1 MFIKFLDH
9 DLCYGIGHAKKRL
22 IVTFIMFFF
31 LSIYHFWTLRIFE
44 LTDPQYLESPV
55 TTADYFLALIGGC
68 GKVNLISGAENDFV
82 MPTIWFVFVLW
93 MQFTSLYYPFAELNG
108 IGKQL
113 MVLSGSRGNWWLSKC
128 VWTIINTI
136 TNYLIVFAAST
147 IAGLCFGAKPSMQA
161 NWYVSRELYMKAD
174 DLTSSTTRNIWSV
187 FLMTGFTMIVL
198 ALVQLILSLI
208 LKPVQSYFVLAGYL
222 FAGAYIQSPVFFG
235 NYAMGARNALLV
247 STGLTMPFGILLGMD
262 YGLIIC
268 QANGRPIMTEHLN
281 KRFKE
286 VLVGLNDPTIDV
298 DHVVFHSLRHTSTG
312 VKLRLS
318 KGDLKAVQGDGGWN
332 SPDMVTKR
340 YAHILDEDRRRLAD
354 EMEQSFYKSK
364 TEETP
369 DTAAPALDAEALAS
383 LLASNPELLKKA
395 LESVQLANNT

>member
-9 DLCYGIGHAKKRL
+9 DLRYGIGHAKKRL

-82 MPTIWFVFVLW
+82 MPTMWFVFVLW

-174 DLTSSTTRNIWSV
+174 DLTSSTTWNIWSV
-187 FLMTGFTMIVL
+187 F
-198 ALVQLILSLI
+198 
-208 LKPVQSYFVLAGYL
+208 
-222 FAGAYIQSPVFFG
+222 
-235 NYAMGARNALLV
+235 
-247 STGLTMPFGILLGMD
+247 
-262 YGLIIC
+262 C
-268 QANGRPIMTEHLN
+268 
-281 KRFKE
+281 
-286 VLVGLNDPTIDV
+286 
-298 DHVVFHSLRHTSTG
+298 
-312 VKLRLS
+312 
-318 KGDLKAVQGDGGWN
+318 
-332 SPDMVTKR
+332 
-340 YAHILDEDRRRLAD
+340 
-354 EMEQSFYKSK
+354 
-364 TEETP
+364 
-369 DTAAPALDAEALAS
+369 
-383 LLASNPELLKKA
+383 
-395 LESVQLANNT
+395 

>member
-9 DLCYGIGHAKKRL
+9 DLRYGIGRAKKRL

-82 MPTIWFVFVLW
+82 MPTMWFVFVLW

-136 TNYLIVFAAST
+136 TNYLIVFAASAA
-147 IAGLCFGAKPSMQA
+147 AGLCFGAKPSMQA
-161 NWYVSRELYMKAD
+161 NWYVSRELYMRAD
-174 DLTSSTTRNIWSV
+174 DLTSSTTWNIWWV
-187 FLMTGFTMIVL
+187 CLMTGFTMIVL

-208 LKPVQSYFVLAGYL
+208 LKPVQSYLVLAGYL
-222 FAGAYIQSPVFFG
+222 FAGGCIRSPVFFG
-235 NYAMGARNALLV
+235 SSAMGARDA
-247 STGLTMPFGILLGMD
+247 SAM
-262 YGLIIC
+262 C
-268 QANGRPIMTEHLN
+268 QP
-281 KRFKE
+281 
-286 VLVGLNDPTIDV
+286 V
-298 DHVVFHSLRHTSTG
+298 
-312 VKLRLS
+312 
-318 KGDLKAVQGDGGWN
+318 
-332 SPDMVTKR
+332 
-340 YAHILDEDRRRLAD
+340 
-354 EMEQSFYKSK
+354 
-364 TEETP
+364 
-369 DTAAPALDAEALAS
+369 
-383 LLASNPELLKKA
+383 
-395 LESVQLANNT
+395 

>member
-9 DLCYGIGHAKKRL
+9 DLRYGIGRAKKRL

-82 MPTIWFVFVLW
+82 MPTMWFVFVLW
-93 MQFTSLYYPFAELNG
+93 MQFTSLYYP
-108 IGKQL
+108 
-113 MVLSGSRGNWWLSKC
+113 
-128 VWTIINTI
+128 
-136 TNYLIVFAAST
+136 

-161 NWYVSRELYMKAD
+161 NWYVSRELYMKVD
-174 DLTSSTTRNIWSV
+174 DLTSSTTWNIWSV

-222 FAGAYIQSPVFFG
+222 FAGAYIQNPVFFG

-247 STGLTMPFGILLGMD
+247 STGLTMPFGILLGIW
-262 YGLIIC
+262 L
-268 QANGRPIMTEHLN
+268 A
-281 KRFKE
+281 
-286 VLVGLNDPTIDV
+286 VLSIGIGYF
-298 DHVVFHSLRHTSTG
+298 VFQYRDILGSD
-312 VKLRLS
+312 LS
-318 KGDLKAVQGDGGWN
+318 
-332 SPDMVTKR
+332 
-340 YAHILDEDRRRLAD
+340 
-354 EMEQSFYKSK
+354 
-364 TEETP
+364 
-369 DTAAPALDAEALAS
+369 
-383 LLASNPELLKKA
+383 
-395 LESVQLANNT
+395 

>member
-9 DLCYGIGHAKKRL
+9 DLRYGIGRAKKRL

-68 GKVNLISGAENDFV
+68 GKVNLIIRRRKRFRNADDVVRIRFV
-82 MPTIWFVFVLW
+82 DAV
-93 MQFTSLYYPFAELNG
+93 TSLYYPFAELNG

-161 NWYVSRELYMKAD
+161 NWYVSRELYMKVD
-174 DLTSSTTRNIWSV
+174 DLTSSTTWNIWSV

-222 FAGAYIQSPVFFG
+222 FAGAYIQTRCF
-235 NYAMGARNALLV
+235 
-247 STGLTMPFGILLGMD
+247 
-262 YGLIIC
+262 
-268 QANGRPIMTEHLN
+268 
-281 KRFKE
+281 
-286 VLVGLNDPTIDV
+286 
-298 DHVVFHSLRHTSTG
+298 
-312 VKLRLS
+312 
-318 KGDLKAVQGDGGWN
+318 W
-332 SPDMVTKR
+332 
-340 YAHILDEDRRRLAD
+340 
-354 EMEQSFYKSK
+354 
-364 TEETP
+364 
-369 DTAAPALDAEALAS
+369 
-383 LLASNPELLKKA
+383 
-395 LESVQLANNT
+395 

>member
-1 MFIKFLDH
+1 MVIQVRNAHVHNLKHIDVDIPLNKIVDIAGVSGSGKSSLALDV
-9 DLCYGIGHAKKRL
+9 LYAVK
-22 IVTFIMFFF
+22 T
-31 LSIYHFWTLRIFE
+31 T
-44 LTDPQYLESPV
+44 TDPDDPQEVATVDNSKKAILKDIFWRMNEISSRTESKTEEVITETDDGHGNIVETTTTVTRTYLYITVSHKTVE
-55 TTADYFLALIGGC
+55 
-68 GKVNLISGAENDFV
+68 E
-82 MPTIWFVFVLW
+82 

-174 DLTSSTTRNIWSV
+174 DLTSSTTWNIWSV

-247 STGLTMPFGILLGMD
+247 STGLAMPFGILLGIW
-262 YGLIIC
+262 L
-268 QANGRPIMTEHLN
+268 A
-281 KRFKE
+281 
-286 VLVGLNDPTIDV
+286 VLSIGIGYF
-298 DHVVFHSLRHTSTG
+298 VFQYRDILGSD
-312 VKLRLS
+312 LS
-318 KGDLKAVQGDGGWN
+318 
-332 SPDMVTKR
+332 
-340 YAHILDEDRRRLAD
+340 
-354 EMEQSFYKSK
+354 
-364 TEETP
+364 
-369 DTAAPALDAEALAS
+369 
-383 LLASNPELLKKA
+383 
-395 LESVQLANNT
+395 